1 MLGPAQLAELS
12 KNPAAVRTFYRSG
25 YRHGCVMF
33 VLFEMVEF
41 HEQIWL
47 SFLEMK
53 LAASQKM
60 LSAMVL
66 LKGTHGR
73 AVVAVASS
81 GHRAAH
87 AEPLVDART
96 YVAPAG
102 SHVVLNGAQPS
113 RNCCMKS
120 YAQVRT

>member
-1 MLGPAQLAELS
+1 
-12 KNPAAVRTFYRSG
+12 
-25 YRHGCVMF
+25 MF

-102 SHVVLNGAQPS
+102 SHVVLNGAQPVLS
-113 RNCCMKS
+113 PPHVQLQFAFWPEITTPRSSMLTANASTRSK
-120 YAQVRT
+120 